1 MSEPVYR
8 ERRGLRG
15 IVHLDGT
22 VEIPGDFAY
31 MIGESMPM
39 QTLRDLNGWDERY
52 CGGYGSNDIDL
63 GTRANHIGH
72 RFALNPHVRLKKLTL
87 SGQAQIPGKMK
98 PKVRTPEDNYRFFQ
112 ARRQAITEG
121 KENPRVPEGWGL
133 Q

>member
-1 MSEPVYR
+1 
-8 ERRGLRG
+8 
-15 IVHLDGT
+15 
-22 VEIPGDFAY
+22 
-31 MIGESMPM
+31 MPM